1 MRAYDTGFQVDG
13 RALLAPDADVE
24 LGFADLD
31 AADAG
36 RDESGVMHRIVVRE
50 KVRTFGFSYAYL
62 TGEEF
67 RYLQSLFA
75 GKPTF
80 SFSFQAE
87 DGKRFTCKAYCS
99 NFSAGFYSRRLGLYR
114 DMKFNIIEC

>member
-1 MRAYDTGFQVDG
+1 MRAFDTGFQVDG
-13 RALLAPDADVE
+13 KPLLAPDAGVE

-36 RDESGVMHRIVVRE
+36 RDESGVMHRIRVRE
-50 KVRTFGFSYAYL
+50 KVRTFGFSYGYL
-62 TGEEF
+62 TGEEC

-75 GKPTF
+75 GKSTF
-80 SFSFQAE
+80 TFRFQRE
-87 DGKRFTCKAYCS
+87 DGSTATCKAYCS
-99 NFSAGFYSRRLGLYR
+99 NYSLSFASRKLDMYR

>member
-1 MRAYDTGFQVDG
+1 MRAYDTDFQVDG
-13 RALLAPDADVE
+13 VPLLAPDAGVE
-24 LGFADLD
+24 LGFTDLD

-50 KVRTFGFSYAYL
+50 KVRSFGFSYAWL

-80 SFSFQAE
+80 TFTYRAE
-87 DGKRFTCKAYCS
+87 NDRAASCTAYCS
-99 NFSAGFYSRRLGLYR
+99 NFSAGLYNRRLGLYR
-114 DMKFNIIEC
+114 DMKFNIIAC

>member
-1 MRAYDTGFQVDG
+1 MRAYDNGFLVDG
-13 RALLAPDADVE
+13 KSVLAPDAGVE

-31 AADAG
+31 SADAG

-50 KVRTFGFSYAYL
+50 KVRTFGFSYGWL

-67 RYLQSLFA
+67 RYIRSLFQ

-80 SFSFQAE
+80 TFTFRE
-87 DGKRFTCKAYCS
+87 DNGNSSTCKAYCS
-99 NFSAGFYSRRLGLYR
+99 NFSAGFYNRRLGLYR
-114 DMKFNIIEC
+114 DMRFNIIEC